1 MKISY
6 NWLKNY
12 VDTNLSAE
20 EMSVILTDIGL
31 EVEGLERVETIKGS
45 LEGVIVGEVLTCEK
59 HPNADKLNI
68 TTVDYGCGAVQI
80 VCGAP
85 NVALGQKVVVATV
98 GCTLYPKPDE
108 PFKISKSKIRGV
120 ESFGMLC
127 AEDELGV
134 GVSHAGIVVL
144 PNDTKIGTPAKE
156 VFEVKEEYIFEIGL
170 TPNRADAASHIGVAR
185 DLIAYLRYKG
195 EDKALKLADVSQIRP
210 SDGSRTTKVTV
221 KDTEACPRYLGLTIT
236 GVEIKP
242 SEEWLQNSLRAIGI
256 NPKNNIVDITNF
268 ILHELGQPLHAFDAD
283 KIIGG
288 EVVVR
293 KAVEGEKFTTLDE
306 VERTLSQ
313 EDLVICNAQNPMCLA
328 GVLGGADS
336 GVSENT
342 KNVFLESAYFNP
354 TTIRKSAKR
363 YGLNTDASF
372 RYERGTDPNILEY
385 AIKRAAM
392 LICSMAGGK
401 ISSEI
406 IKGSDAI
413 ITPFAVELSIDKVE
427 KIIGKSI
434 GSETIKK
441 IITALDIK
449 IEREN
454 GDALSLLVPPYRVDV
469 QRDVDVIE
477 DILRIYGYNNIE
489 VPQSVRSTLSY
500 APSPDRDLVTNTI
513 ANFLSANGFNEIMS
527 NSLTKGSYYENLSD
541 FPQER
546 CVKIL
551 NPLSNDLNVM
561 RQTLLFNSLE
571 AVILNINRKNNNLK
585 FYEFGNV
592 YGFSAKAK
600 EEGLAL
606 KAYHETAHLAM
617 VVTGAS
623 KVASWDSKPE
633 QSSFYTLKHICDK
646 MLRRFGLDMNQAI
659 YTTHE
664 SGLYS
669 SAVDVKVRGKNLLT
683 IGVVSKSIKKIF
695 DIKAEVYYADF
706 NFDTLLSLIKNNT
719 LTVEELSKYPEVS
732 RDLSL
737 LIDQKVTF
745 SDLRNV
751 AFKTGKNILK
761 NVTLFDVYEGDKLPN
776 GKKSYALNF
785 ILEDKTKT
793 LTDSVIDATMDK
805 FIKEFERNLNAEVRK

>member
-195 EDKALKLADVSQIRP
+195 ENKVLKLADVSQIRP

-354 TTIRKSAKR
+354 VAVRKGAKFH
-363 YGLNTDASF
+363 GLNTDASF
-372 RYERGTDPNILEY
+372 RFERG
-385 AIKRAAM
+385 
-392 LICSMAGGK
+392 
-401 ISSEI
+401 
-406 IKGSDAI
+406 
-413 ITPFAVELSIDKVE
+413 
-427 KIIGKSI
+427 
-434 GSETIKK
+434 
-441 IITALDIK
+441 
-449 IEREN
+449 
-454 GDALSLLVPPYRVDV
+454 VD
-469 QRDVDVIE
+469 R
-477 DILRIYGYNNIE
+477 
-489 VPQSVRSTLSY
+489 
-500 APSPDRDLVTNTI
+500 
-513 ANFLSANGFNEIMS
+513 
-527 NSLTKGSYYENLSD
+527 
-541 FPQER
+541 
-546 CVKIL
+546 
-551 NPLSNDLNVM
+551 
-561 RQTLLFNSLE
+561 
-571 AVILNINRKNNNLK
+571 
-585 FYEFGNV
+585 
-592 YGFSAKAK
+592 
-600 EEGLAL
+600 
-606 KAYHETAHLAM
+606 
-617 VVTGAS
+617 
-623 KVASWDSKPE
+623 
-633 QSSFYTLKHICDK
+633 
-646 MLRRFGLDMNQAI
+646 
-659 YTTHE
+659 
-664 SGLYS
+664 
-669 SAVDVKVRGKNLLT
+669 
-683 IGVVSKSIKKIF
+683 
-695 DIKAEVYYADF
+695 
-706 NFDTLLSLIKNNT
+706 
-719 LTVEELSKYPEVS
+719 
-732 RDLSL
+732 
-737 LIDQKVTF
+737 
-745 SDLRNV
+745 
-751 AFKTGKNILK
+751 
-761 NVTLFDVYEGDKLPN
+761 
-776 GKKSYALNF
+776 
-785 ILEDKTKT
+785 
-793 LTDSVIDATMDK
+793 
-805 FIKEFERNLNAEVRK
+805 